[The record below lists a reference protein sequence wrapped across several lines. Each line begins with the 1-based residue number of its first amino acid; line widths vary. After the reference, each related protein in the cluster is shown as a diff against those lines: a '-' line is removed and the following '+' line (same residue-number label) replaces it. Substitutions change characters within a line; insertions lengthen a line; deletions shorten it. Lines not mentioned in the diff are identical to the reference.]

1 MVAGCTLPLEHRTFQ
16 PHTLDLA
23 RWSTDRVHFSPP
35 LSLALCR
42 ARGSIFAVGAHE
54 MPGIHS
60 SIGKQIWFFVSMILL
75 SNSPLTFP
83 ACAPAQVNV
92 DFLDGEEWARSTSN
106 SRADFGIFDM
116 LFDLVELGTLRV
128 RCAARARLPSLSVP
142 PPCCYA
148 PPQCSPRL

>member
-1 MVAGCTLPLEHRTFQ
+1 MV
-16 PHTLDLA
+16 LD
-23 RWSTDRVHFSPP
+23 H
-35 LSLALCR
+35 ALR
-42 ARGSIFAVGAHE
+42 ARASEVQSIAPRMRYGVHGARGQWLHGRT
-54 MPGIHS
+54 P
-60 SIGKQIWFFVSMILL
+60 SIDMHDPRFLVITLLL